1 MVAEK
6 WYPRADS
13 GWTARAKLTLR
24 NSRIPAIRKLR
35 VEANSIGV
43 VLHGQVNLFYYT
55 QLSQELVRN
64 ELKDIPIFN
73 EIEVLDPR

>member
-1 MVAEK
+1 MVSES
-6 WYPRADS
+6 RQRLDRS
-13 GWTARAKLTLR
+13 GDINAAKQQDLC
-24 NSRIPAIRKLR
+24 NSKTE

-43 VLHGQVNLFYYT
+43 VLHGQVNLFYYK
-55 QLSQELVRN
+55 QLAQELVRN